1 VIHEDITLGPVRL
14 ILGDCLKIAPTL
26 EGVDAVITD
35 PPYGIG
41 YVHSGGGNGGGRN
54 QRNLEPIVGDDVA
67 FNPSPWLGYPSVVLF
82 GADHFAHRLPRG
94 RWLIW
99 DKLAGMESFDSFS
112 DVEVAW
118 QNRTGAARLFRYLW
132 KGICQQGDKDGGRVH
147 PSQKPT
153 PLMAWCIE
161 QSGVLVGSLIL
172 DPFMG
177 SGTTLIAAIRTGR
190 RAIGIEIDERHFRTA
205 VERVKRE
212 LAQPTLAFESKPQP
226 KQEALL

>member
-1 VIHEDITLGPVRL
+1 MIHEDITLGPVRL

-26 EGVDAVITD
+26 EGVDSVITD

-41 YVHSGGGNGGGRN
+41 HVHSGKGKGDHNRRN
-54 QRNLEPIVGDDVA
+54 VKPIHGDDSP
-67 FNPSPWLGYPSVVLF
+67 FDPSAWLGFRSVIMF
-82 GADHFAHRLPRG
+82 GADHFASRLPRG
-94 RWLIW
+94 RWLVW
-99 DKLAGMESFDSFS
+99 DKLAGMESFDNFS

-118 QNRTGAARLFRYLW
+118 QNRTGAARIFRYLW

-153 PLMAWCIE
+153 PLMGWCIE
-161 QSGVLVGSLIL
+161 QAGVPVGALIL
-172 DPFMG
+172 VPYMG

-190 RAIGIEIDERHFRTA
+190 RAVGIEIDPTHYRTA

-212 LAQPTLAFESKPQP
+212 LAQPTLQFEPQPQP
-226 KQEALL
+226 KQEELL